1 MGEKFKSLSR
11 GEVFGNLR
19 KNIHETQALF
29 LDPRFY
35 KINKICLNLP
45 IKKSRKLLPD
55 KTVLNYFEIDFA
67 VNQKNEGRGELIIEV
82 TGAGTLSMWLEVRI
96 GAVKTW
102 NFPKNEEF
110 RYTRT
115 STKKLLIGYP
125 LISKNNIEKIT
136 EILLNECNRIA
147 LSFL

>member
-55 KTVLNYFEIDFA
+55 KNRF
-67 VNQKNEGRGELIIEV
+67 
-82 TGAGTLSMWLEVRI
+82 
-96 GAVKTW
+96 
-102 NFPKNEEF
+102 
-110 RYTRT
+110 
-115 STKKLLIGYP
+115 KL
-125 LISKNNIEKIT
+125 
-136 EILLNECNRIA
+136 
-147 LSFL
+147 F